1 MTTRT
6 TVKRKRGRVPTPLVR
21 ARAFFAA
28 IERDPEG
35 RRILGE
41 QGHRIEFDLTD
52 GRPFCVQVRRGRV
65 RIEPRLREPRRFDHP
80 NVVHFRLAR
89 RTLERLFEGEILFTD
104 ALVPVDPQGQDAL
117 LLLDCTLFKWSVLNW
132 VGRLFRAGQT
142 ARSPRPARIQSRR
155 ASLA

>member
-1 MTTRT
+1 MTTST
-6 TVKRKRGRVPTPLVR
+6 SRKRRPARGATPLAR
-21 ARAFFAA
+21 TRAFFAA
-28 IERDPEG
+28 LERDLEG

-52 GRPFCVQVRRGRV
+52 GRPLYVEVRRGRV
-65 RIEPRLREPRRFDHP
+65 SIGPGQLARRRFDHP

-89 RTLERLFEGEILFTD
+89 RTLERLLDGEILFTE
-104 ALVPVDPQGQDAL
+104 ALIPVDSKGRDAL

-142 ARSPRPARIQSRR
+142 ASSPRAARVQSRE
-155 ASLA
+155 ASVA